1 MKKLLPLLLILS
13 FTIKAQD
20 VTIGEQTWT
29 SKNLDVSNYRNG
41 EAITLAQT
49 DSEWKAAGEK
59 GKPAYCYYQKKGSNY
74 GKLYN
79 WYAVIDSRGLAPKGY
94 HIPTDDEWTKLKDYL
109 GEAGTKMKSN
119 SGWQNNGNGS
129 NSSGFAGLPGGH
141 RLDGG
146 FVGVGTYGY
155 WWSSTRNFAKS
166 AWGFYLTYFSGD
178 FYNFN
183 NDKRDGFSVRC
194 LRD

>member
-1 MKKLLPLLLILS
+1 MESGRRKRKARLLLLP
-13 FTIKAQD
+13 
-20 VTIGEQTWT
+20 
-29 SKNLDVSNYRNG
+29 
-41 EAITLAQT
+41 
-49 DSEWKAAGEK
+49 
-59 GKPAYCYYQKKGSNY
+59 KKRQQLWQ
-74 GKLYN
+74 LYN
-79 WYAVIDSRGLAPKGY
+79 WYVVIDSRGLAPKGY
-94 HIPTDDEWTKLKDYL
+94 HIPTDDERTKLKDYL

-146 FVGVGTYGY
+146 FVDVGSYGY
-155 WWSSTRNFAKS
+155 WWSSTRNATKS

-183 NDKRDGFSVRC
+183 NDKRNGFYVRC
-194 LRD
+194 LKD